1 MAVKVDS
8 IEEAAYIAGQAAE
21 NKRLKEENARLRAII
36 SAPVER
42 FGTPELVSWA
52 NRLWEIL
59 SEYPEEDRGSAAFV
73 FTMGAHLEKFAKA
86 WNSPTIAA
94 KDARISELE
103 GALRPFSDAAD
114 VAEEIRAVKIGTD
127 EIRYPVRVGD
137 LRAARAALGKDTPEG
152 DYVATDSE
160 KKT

>member
-1 MAVKVDS
+1 
-8 IEEAAYIAGQAAE
+8 
-21 NKRLKEENARLRAII
+21 
-36 SAPVER
+36 
-42 FGTPELVSWA
+42 
-52 NRLWEIL
+52 
-59 SEYPEEDRGSAAFV
+59 
-73 FTMGAHLEKFAKA
+73 LEKFAKA

-137 LRAARAALGKDTPEG
+137 LRAARAALGKDTPEE
-152 DYVATDSE
+152 AP
-160 KKT
+160 

>member
-94 KDARISELE
+94 KDARIAALERALRKAQDRIYYAVDWRHE
-103 GALRPFSDAAD
+103 GADETLKQVWREI
-114 VAEEIRAVKIGTD
+114 EE
-127 EIRYPVRVGD
+127 
-137 LRAARAALGKDTPEG
+137 ALGEAAAPEEEEAEH
-152 DYVATDSE
+152 VR
-160 KKT
+160 